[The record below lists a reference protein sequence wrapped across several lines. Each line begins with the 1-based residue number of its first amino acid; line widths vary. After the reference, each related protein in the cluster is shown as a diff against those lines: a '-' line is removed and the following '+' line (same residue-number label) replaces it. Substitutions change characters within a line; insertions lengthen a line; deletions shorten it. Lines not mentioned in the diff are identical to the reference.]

1 MLIMRVDH
9 RVRLLGRRELPSG
22 RPLMIDPDHGVI
34 M

>member
-1 MLIMRVDH
+1 MLVVRMNN

-22 RPLMIDPDHGVI
+22 RPLMVDPYHGVK